1 MKQDDIVQTYAPD
14 KQKLAELVIAAKGNN
29 RTMAQYSIDT
39 EISAPTLS
47 RIANGK
53 INGPLSMNFIE
64 KIYNKKCKEADF
76 SFDTLLLANGMV
88 RASVVERGKNIVENA
103 LFRHE
108 YGIELERHA
117 KNAIINA
124 VIDRGVTVQGIH
136 PDYNHR
142 KNEAPFSIHLSYDF
156 CLNIPSQKYQ
166 FWYFDVIGG
175 RGHNASVLN
184 IAINKALRL
193 FVLDAWTPDFLVN
206 QKTSLVF
213 ENRTAYERFIMRFKG
228 APIRS
233 AISAIL
239 INAETEEFIE
249 ETWMS
254 ATPEELSVLA
264 MEPTH
269 RGDIAVWEDEDL
281 DEYYDF
287 DNEEDNN
294 DR

>member
-1 MKQDDIVQTYAPD
+1 MRQDDIVQTYAPD

-142 KNEAPFSIHLSYDF
+142 KNEAPFGIYLSYDF
-156 CLNIPSQKYQ
+156 CLSIPCEKYK
-166 FWYFDVIGG
+166 FWYFDVICG
-175 RGHNASVLN
+175 RGNHASAFNA
-184 IAINKALRL
+184 AINNALRL
-193 FVLDAWTPDFLVN
+193 FVLDSWSPEFLAN